1 MKTSACF
8 CSLISA
14 LALMAS
20 GAAFANKPLR
30 MDLRP
35 FVQPA
40 AAPSAPA
47 PKRSRSFAPP
57 VATAAGKPLPREPR
71 VDALGMGVGLL
82 TGLEATEVT
91 ESNSP
96 ANGYPVLQFQ
106 KRGHLARDIKRGYRN
121 MGSNLARRVWEDP
134 KGKRIVFDV
143 DGKPGVGVEI
153 PLR

>member
-1 MKTSACF
+1 MKTSACI

-14 LALMAS
+14 MALLASQSAL
-20 GAAFANKPLR
+20 ANKPLR

-40 AAPSAPA
+40 PAPA
-47 PKRSRSFAPP
+47 MHKRAASFAPP
-57 VATAAGKPLPREPR
+57 RSANVVAGKPLRREPR
-71 VDALGMGVGLL
+71 VDALGLGVGLV
-82 TGLEATEVT
+82 TGLDNDDLTVA
-91 ESNSP
+91 NQP

-134 KGKRIVFDV
+134 KGKRIVFDIE
-143 DGKPGVGVEI
+143 GKPGVGVEI